1 MFNSSAQREDG
12 GEEGKRKEKRAG
24 GMEGWMEEGKERGRE
39 GQREQ
44 EKETFKFFSFNLI
57 IIILSYD
64 KIKGDFS
71 IRKIEFYVRV
81 KIIT

>member
-1 MFNSSAQREDG
+1 
-12 GEEGKRKEKRAG
+12 
-24 GMEGWMEEGKERGRE
+24 MEEGKERGRE

-44 EKETFKFFSFNLI
+44 EKEKFKFFSFNLI

-71 IRKIEFYVRV
+71 IRNIEFCGRV

>member
-1 MFNSSAQREDG
+1 
-12 GEEGKRKEKRAG
+12 
-24 GMEGWMEEGKERGRE
+24 MEEGKERGRE

-44 EKETFKFFSFNLI
+44 EKEKFKFFSFNLI
-57 IIILSYD
+57 IIILSCD

-71 IRKIEFYVRV
+71 IRKIEFYGRV